1 MKLSP
6 LVSMLLAIVLFLNA
20 PAALAFETDQYNLPP
35 EPLFDIGDEVTA
47 HVRENIQTALDK
59 LNADI
64 AVRLSCLDKTA
75 AKGTKC
81 GSEITEKKA
90 LDFLRSNDAAAEAVY
105 KQLGSGNL
113 FITVTGKWFK
123 KHKFSHEPALYKV
136 GFTDSIFILMPIDYA
151 TISPTIRMYGTE
163 FGTDKVEHF
172 FQQGY
177 KYYKLYNDAAA
188 KGKTAKEAEKK
199 AVDWGKRTERTY
211 FGLLVSGVYSNA
223 DLYANYAGM
232 RFYQGL
238 GSPIQIGSTTRP
250 STLVLEAGKW
260 QINEAANINETLLK
274 PFVTDHMNEAFNPSG
289 YSFILYPTV
298 KRVVK
303 NQCPAWQK
311 AYPQLTR
318 EIATKRSTDLE
329 LWNGEDYG
337 FAKKGHSV
345 AIASCFDDKLVTQ

>member
-1 MKLSP
+1 MRISAC
-6 LVSMLLAIVLFLNA
+6 VSILLALVVVFSV

-35 EPLFDIGDEVTA
+35 EPLFDIGDEVTE
-47 HVRENIQTALDK
+47 HVRSNIQLALDK

-64 AVRLSCLDKTA
+64 ALHLSCLEKTA
-75 AKGTKC
+75 DKSTKC
-81 GSEITEKKA
+81 GSETSEKKA
-90 LDFLRSNDAAAEAVY
+90 LDNLRSNDAAAKAVY

-113 FITVTGKWFK
+113 FITVTGKWIK
-123 KHKFSHEPALYKV
+123 NHKFSQDPSRYKV
-136 GFTDSIFILMPIDYA
+136 SFADSIFILMPIDYA

-177 KYYKLYNDAAA
+177 QYYKLYNEAAT

-211 FGLLVSGVYSNA
+211 FGMLVSGVYSNA

-238 GSPIQIGSTTRP
+238 GSPVQIGMETRP
-250 STLVLEAGKW
+250 PTLILIDGKW
-260 QINEAANINETLLK
+260 QINEAVNINDTLLK

-289 YSFILYPTV
+289 YSFVLYPTV

-303 NQCPAWQK
+303 GQCPAWNK
-311 AYPQLTR
+311 AYPQMTR
-318 EIATKRSTDLE
+318 EATAKRSTALE

-345 AIASCFDDKLVTQ
+345 AIASCF